1 VGKLQS
7 AADLLAPVVD
17 EALSALVLGREDQA
31 AAALARS
38 YARQIDEALRAEFLA
53 RQALEETS
61 EEDPMT
67 RLYIRELA
75 AKVASKE
82 LLDRLGPKLLA
93 VLESLGAT
101 PAGRARLKGGKVPDA
116 PESKLEKLRKARSS
130 RPA

>member
-1 VGKLQS
+1 MGKLQD
-7 AADLLAPVVD
+7 AADLLAPAVD

-53 RQALEETS
+53 RQALELT
-61 EEDPMT
+61 EDPMT
-67 RLYIRELA
+67 RAYIQELA
-75 AKVASKE
+75 AKVAAKE
-82 LLDRLGPKLLA
+82 LFDRLGPKLLV

-101 PAGRARLKGGKVPDA
+101 PWARARLKGGKIPDA
-116 PESKLEKLRKARSS
+116 PESNLAKLRKARSS